1 VREPVIVLDAKN
13 WRQNMAMNALL
24 NSNKPHGQ
32 GQQSQN
38 SGLGG
43 LAQSFLGG
51 SHNNSSGHA
60 GGSSSGAGG
69 LVGQL
74 AGSLLGGSKPH
85 NQQQQQ
91 QSSGSH
97 SGGGMLGNFLG
108 GHNSVS
114 ASVSYPGFTLTEGLV
129 WSTAGLWLFNDWLF
143 ERSLLGSGS
152 SKFLSARCSSQC
164 CPTRLRPEQS
174 LWWRFAV

>member
-1 VREPVIVLDAKN
+1 MPDVVIILDAKN
-13 WRQNMAMNALL
+13 WRQNLAMNALL

-91 QSSGSH
+91 QQQSSGSH

-114 ASVSYPGFTLTEGLV
+114 ASVLYPRFTLME
-129 WSTAGLWLFNDWLF
+129 N
-143 ERSLLGSGS
+143 
-152 SKFLSARCSSQC
+152 
-164 CPTRLRPEQS
+164 
-174 LWWRFAV
+174 